1 MLKESSPQ
9 QYQIEMVTLEELV
22 PKNHL
27 VRKVDAA
34 IDFDFIRDEVAHL
47 YCHDNGRPAID
58 PVVLFKMM
66 LLGYLFG
73 VPSERRL
80 VQEIQVNV
88 AYRWFLRIGL
98 TDKIPDA
105 STLSQNRIRRFN
117 GTDVFQRVF
126 DNIVEQAIA
135 KGMVNGRVLY
145 TDSTH
150 LKANAN
156 PRKAVNVE
164 TPVKPSAYIDAL
176 NAAINEDREVAGKK
190 PLAPSTTVK
199 MKNTKVST
207 TDPESGFMHRDNKPK
222 GFFWLDHRTVDGKHG
237 IITDT
242 YTTPGNVHDA
252 QPYIARLE
260 RQLARFPLSPVAVG
274 LDAGYFNAAVC
285 HLTEQAGIIPL
296 LGYRRPNKGQNTFQ
310 KKQFIYDKDKDVYRC
325 PEGELLIYKTTS
337 REGYRH
343 YHSAA
348 DVCAT
353 CPQLRSCTQSQNT
366 QKVVTRH
373 VWEASKERANEMRLT
388 PWGKKV
394 YARRKETVERSFAD
408 AKQHHG
414 HRYAR
419 FRGLM
424 NVQMQCL
431 MAAAAQNM
439 KKIAL
444 LAHLCLL
451 LGQYSVLAE
460 LVRRMREVQKMRKGA
475 GGKNIAIA
483 TFGRSKRRTPLEGW
497 GSSAI

>member
-9 QYQIEMVTLEELV
+9 QYQLEMVTLEELV
-22 PKNHL
+22 PKDHL
-27 VRKVDAA
+27 VRKVDAT
-34 IDFDFIRDEVAHL
+34 INFEFIRDEVSHL

-73 VPSERRL
+73 IPSERRL

-88 AYRWFLRIGL
+88 AYRWFLRMGL
-98 TDKIPDA
+98 TDKVPDA

-117 GTDVFQRVF
+117 GTDIFQRVF

-135 KGMVNGRVLY
+135 KGLVGGRVLY

-156 PRKAVNVE
+156 PRKAVNIPQ
-164 TPVKPSAYIDAL
+164 PVQPSAYIEAL
-176 NAAINEDREVAGKK
+176 NAAVNEDREAAGIK

-199 MKNTKVST
+199 IKDTKVST
-207 TDPESGFMHRDNKPK
+207 TDPESGFMHRDNKPQ

-242 YTTPGNVHDA
+242 HTTPGNVHDA

-260 RQLARFPLSPVAVG
+260 RQINRFPLNPVAVG
-274 LDAGYFNAAVC
+274 LDAGYFTAAIC
-285 HLTEQAGIIPL
+285 HLTEQLGIIPV
-296 LGYRRPNKGQNTFQ
+296 LGYRRPNKGQNTLQ
-310 KKQFIYDKDKDVYRC
+310 KKHFIYDENQDVYRC
-325 PEGELLIYKTTS
+325 PQGELLIYKTTS

-343 YHSAA
+343 YQSNPQI
-348 DVCAT
+348 CQN
-353 CPQLRSCTQSQNT
+353 CPRLKDCTQSQQT

-373 VWEASKERANEMRLT
+373 VWEASKERANEMRLSK
-388 PWGKKV
+388 WGKKV

-424 NVQMQCL
+424 KVQMQCL
-431 MAAAAQNM
+431 LAAAAQNM
-439 KKIAL
+439 KKMAL
-444 LAHLCLL
+444 LALL
-451 LGQYSVLAE
+451 
-460 LVRRMREVQKMRKGA
+460 RRLLRAIKAVQEAPNGHMSKLEIEIVQLKG
-475 GGKNIAIA
+475 NNAIA
-483 TFGRSKRRTPLEGW
+483 TFGR
-497 GSSAI
+497 

>member
-1 MLKESSPQ
+1 MLKQPSPQ
-9 QYQIEMVTLEELV
+9 QYQLEMVTLEELV
-22 PKNHL
+22 PKDHL

-34 IDFDFIRDEVAHL
+34 IDFEFIRDAVAHL

-73 VPSERRL
+73 IPSERRL
-80 VQEIQVNV
+80 VKEIEVNV
-88 AYRWFLRIGL
+88 AYRWFLRMGL

-117 GTDVFQRVF
+117 GTDIFQQVF
-126 DNIVEQAIA
+126 DNIVEQAIN
-135 KGMVNGRVLY
+135 KGMVGGRVLY
-145 TDSTH
+145 SDSTH

-156 PRKAVNVE
+156 PRKAINVPQ
-164 TPVKPSAYIDAL
+164 PVKASAYIGVL
-176 NAAINEDREVAGKK
+176 NAAVNEDREVAGKK
-190 PLAPSTTVK
+190 PLPPSGVVK
-199 MKNTKVST
+199 TKDTKVST

-242 YTTPGNVHDA
+242 YATPGNVHDA
-252 QPYIARLE
+252 QPYIGRLE
-260 RQLARFPLSPVAVG
+260 RQLQRFSLTPIAVG
-274 LDAGYFNAAVC
+274 LDAGYFTAPVC
-285 HLTEQAGIIPL
+285 HLIEQQGIVPV
-296 LGYRRPNKGQNTFQ
+296 LGYRRPNKGQNTLQ
-310 KKQFIYDKDKDVYRC
+310 KKHFTYDESEDVYRC
-325 PEGELLIYKTTS
+325 PEDELLLYKTTS

-343 YHSAA
+343 YHSSPAI
-348 DVCAT
+348 CER
-353 CPQLRSCTQSQNT
+353 CPRLRDCTQSQNS

-373 VWEASKERANEMRLT
+373 VWEASKERANKMRLT

-394 YARRKETVERSFAD
+394 YARRKETVERSFED

-419 FRGLM
+419 FRGRQ

-431 MAAAAQNM
+431 LAAAAQNM

-444 LAHLCLL
+444 LALL
-451 LGQYSVLAE
+451 SVLLWIYRGLSA
-460 LVRRMREVQKMRKGA
+460 VIDAMMQRDKIQMTWNMQ
-475 GGKNIAIA
+475 NTAIA
-483 TFGRSKRRTPLEGW
+483 TFGR
-497 GSSAI
+497 